1 MDAAALRT
9 RIQATLSANADA
21 RRQAEL
27 DLRNAE
33 DTPGFCEALLNILEA
48 EQDPAVRLSTVVYLK
63 NRITKGWAPIENEQ
77 SR

>member
-48 EQDPAVRLSTVVYLK
+48 EQDTAV
-63 NRITKGWAPIENEQ
+63 
-77 SR
+77 

>member
-27 DLRNAE
+27 DLRNVLPSAP
-33 DTPGFCEALLNILEA
+33 TPQGT
-48 EQDPAVRLSTVVYLK
+48 RLTHLP
-63 NRITKGWAPIENEQ
+63 G
-77 SR
+77 